1 METIIG
7 DHRSVF
13 DHDLKAV
20 PQGTAKKTN
29 ESRQSSSKPRKRARI
44 KVNGQA
50 KGPQDRRT
58 WAEVAKLPPRQ

>member
-7 DHRSVF
+7 DHRSVL

-20 PQGTAKKTN
+20 PQGTVKKT
-29 ESRQSSSKPRKRARI
+29 ESRQSSSKPCKRARI

-58 WAEVAKLPPRQ
+58 WAEVAKMPPRQ